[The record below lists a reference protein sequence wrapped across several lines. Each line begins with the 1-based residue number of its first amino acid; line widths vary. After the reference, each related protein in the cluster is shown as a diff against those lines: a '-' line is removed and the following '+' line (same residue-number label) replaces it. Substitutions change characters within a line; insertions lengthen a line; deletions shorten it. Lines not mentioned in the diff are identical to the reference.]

1 MLKETVP
8 KVIARVGNNSNS
20 TVQRIVLGILRLIRN
35 SNSTST
41 HGLDAH

>member
-8 KVIARVGNNSNS
+8 KVIARVGNSNS
-20 TVQRIVLGILRLIRN
+20 TVQRIVLGILRPPRN